1 MDSYSLILFTAG
13 AIAGGFINGLAGF
26 GTALFAL
33 GFWLQILP
41 PEQAVFISATMSVI
55 TGLQGAWL
63 VRRSVIPRRIA
74 RFVIPGLLGIPVGIM
89 LLSFIDAR
97 SLLFVIAA
105 LQISYGGFFI
115 MKDLPNITRKTPMI
129 DISVGLMGGI
139 LGGAAAGGGGSPSS

>member
-55 TGLQGAWL
+55 TGLLGAWL

-115 MKDLPNITRKTPMI
+115 MKDYQT
-129 DISVGLMGGI
+129 
-139 LGGAAAGGGGSPSS
+139 SPAKHP